1 MLKGSVC
8 DCAQNPY
15 LLLYA
20 SKNRTV
26 IQKVRK
32 IVVNAEFYIKTVI
45 FLLKIS
51 HYIQKIEKI

>member
-1 MLKGSVC
+1 MC

-32 IVVNAEFYIKTVI
+32 IVVNAEFYIKTVV

-51 HYIQKIEKI
+51 HYAQKIEKI